1 MTADADLS
9 PQPDQTAQLEEAFI
23 LEFLERRGHT
33 RGTLHTLAEP
43 EVHALLRE
51 ASAYASA
58 KLAEVESRWHY
69 VREIHAVT
77 DRT

>member
-1 MTADADLS
+1 MHPDADLP
-9 PQPDQTAQLEEAFI
+9 PQSDQTAQLEQAFI

-33 RGTLHTLAEP
+33 LATLHTLPEP

-51 ASAYASA
+51 ASTYASS

-77 DRT
+77 ERT

>member
-1 MTADADLS
+1 MNADADLP
-9 PQPDQTAQLEEAFI
+9 PQPDQNARLEEAFI
-23 LEFLERRGHT
+23 LEFLERRGYT
-33 RGTLHTLAEP
+33 LATLHTLAGP
-43 EVHALLRE
+43 DAHRLLCE

-77 DRT
+77 ERS

>member
-1 MTADADLS
+1 MNSDADL
-9 PQPDQTAQLEEAFI
+9 PARRDQNARLEEAFI
-23 LEFLERRGHT
+23 LEFLERRGYT
-33 RGTLHTLAEP
+33 LATLHTLAEP
-43 EVHALLRE
+43 DVHALLRE

-77 DRT
+77 ERP